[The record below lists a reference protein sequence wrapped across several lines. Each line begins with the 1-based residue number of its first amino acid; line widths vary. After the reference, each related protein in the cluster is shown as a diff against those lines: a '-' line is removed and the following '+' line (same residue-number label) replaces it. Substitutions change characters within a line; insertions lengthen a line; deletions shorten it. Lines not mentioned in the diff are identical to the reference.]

1 MAYATSNPIK
11 KISQMG
17 ASNSL
22 WYYTDGDAIGTID
35 NADYFILSYRELK
48 AGDVI
53 IVNSGG
59 SNAVIDTEP
68 APDIAAAPLSISIP
82 EHATDPAPDNAED
95 SYTIFDAEQDSVP
108 APDTAATP
116 RLNAIATIKNEPAPS
131 TADAPCSINPATVT
145 VEPVAERVIAPL
157 STSRVVPVKE

>member
-17 ASNSL
+17 DTNSM

-35 NADYFILSYRELK
+35 DNEYFLASQADLT

-59 SNAVIDTEP
+59 SNGVVDMLIVTT
-68 APDIAAAPLSISIP
+68 SS
-82 EHATDPAPDNAED
+82 T
-95 SYTIFDAEQDSVP
+95 TQVR
-108 APDTAATP
+108 TALLA
-116 RLNAIATIKNEPAPS
+116 
-131 TADAPCSINPATVT
+131 
-145 VEPVAERVIAPL
+145 
-157 STSRVVPVKE
+157 